1 MGNLSLSA
9 LVFCEDKGRA
19 TFESS
24 YRILIR
30 HREQDRA
37 GFRSSRHRC
46 LLARCPR
53 QSLQLNYAMH
63 VLGVANSSLR
73 TIKWISKTPVSTPVT
88 KKGGPDVV

>member
-1 MGNLSLSA
+1 M
-9 LVFCEDKGRA
+9 FCEAEGRA

-24 YRILIR
+24 CRILIR

-63 VLGVANSSLR
+63 AVGV
-73 TIKWISKTPVSTPVT
+73 SKLKFAHHKV
-88 KKGGPDVV
+88 D